1 MEFCVCCLYVFEQN
15 NQRASKYAMGSF
27 SWQRELFG
35 SVFLVKLQG
44 NTERVPGRVNE
55 SPSRQNKN
63 LHDVEFYQVVNG
75 SM

>member
-1 MEFCVCCLYVFEQN
+1 
-15 NQRASKYAMGSF
+15 MGSF